1 MIIKGTK
8 AVYKVNSN
16 NEYELVS
23 QRQRGNDL
31 VLTVD
36 DFIANLFNYLKI
48 QEDLTID
55 GEQFHLERIN
65 KIRKNEV
72 RLIPQDVD
80 NENLEIANRLFEDS
94 KKLKDE
100 KLPEI
105 NLEESV
111 EKKKL
116 CNLELDN

>member
-72 RLIPQDVD
+72 RLIP
-80 NENLEIANRLFEDS
+80 
-94 KKLKDE
+94 KM
-100 KLPEI
+100 
-105 NLEESV
+105 
-111 EKKKL
+111 
-116 CNLELDN
+116 